1 MPVTSTPSSTSQAA
15 VRNVDAEV
23 LSWWK
28 WPVSNEMPAYRAAAA
43 AGDGRSPSARATSH
57 TSSLVLLASPRT
69 KASSP

>member
-1 MPVTSTPSSTSQAA
+1 M
-15 VRNVDAEV
+15 

-28 WPVSNEMPAYRAAAA
+28 WPVSNEMPAYRAAAVC
-43 AGDGRSPSARATSH
+43 GDGRSSSARAMSH

>member
-1 MPVTSTPSSTSQAA
+1 M
-15 VRNVDAEV
+15 

-43 AGDGRSPSARATSH
+43 SEEGVSSSARAMSH

>member
-1 MPVTSTPSSTSQAA
+1 M
-15 VRNVDAEV
+15 RNVDGAV

-43 AGDGRSPSARATSH
+43 CGESRSPSARAMSH

-69 KASSP
+69 